1 MENTTDESSLL
12 ENPWMNVVDKE
23 IKVLNLGED
32 AIVRLVYKVIRQ
44 LAAKMN
50 VVDKE
55 INGGMYS
62 YLRP

>member
-1 MENTTDESSLL
+1 MENATDESSLL

-44 LAAKMN
+44 LAAKQKL
-50 VVDKE
+50 V
-55 INGGMYS
+55 NGGMYS

>member
-44 LAAKMN
+44 LAAEQKL
-50 VVDKE
+50 V
-55 INGGMYS
+55 NGGMYS

>member
-1 MENTTDESSLL
+1 MENATDESSLL

-44 LAAKMN
+44 LAAKQKSLM
-50 VVDKE
+50 VVCTLTY
-55 INGGMYS
+55 GH
-62 YLRP
+62 R

>member
-44 LAAKMN
+44 LAAKQNSLM
-50 VVDKE
+50 VVCTLTY
-55 INGGMYS
+55 GH
-62 YLRP
+62 R

>member
-32 AIVRLVYKVIRQ
+32 AIVRLVYKLIRQ
-44 LAAKMN
+44 LAAKQKL
-50 VVDKE
+50 V
-55 INGGMYS
+55 NGGMYS

>member
-44 LAAKMN
+44 LAAKQKL
-50 VVDKE
+50 V
-55 INGGMYS
+55 NGGMYS
-62 YLRP
+62 

>member
-32 AIVRLVYKVIRQ
+32 VIVRLVYKVIRQ
-44 LAAKMN
+44 LAAKQKL
-50 VVDKE
+50 V
-55 INGGMYS
+55 NGGMYS

>member
-44 LAAKMN
+44 LAAEQKL
-50 VVDKE
+50 V
-55 INGGMYS
+55 NGGMYS
-62 YLRP
+62 

>member
-1 MENTTDESSLL
+1 MENATDESSLL

-32 AIVRLVYKVIRQ
+32 AIVRLVYKLIRQ
-44 LAAKMN
+44 LAAKQKL
-50 VVDKE
+50 V
-55 INGGMYS
+55 NGGMYS

>member
-44 LAAKMN
+44 LAAKQKL
-50 VVDKE
+50 V
-55 INGGMYS
+55 NGGMDS

>member
-44 LAAKMN
+44 LAAKQKL
-50 VVDKE
+50 V
-55 INGGMYS
+55 NGGMYS